1 MSNTYV
7 KVFEIL
13 KKVYG
18 NQAYLGLLLDNA
30 DFGTE
35 QGFAL
40 RLLYGVI
47 EKDVELEYHIAR
59 LCKKRPKLAIRI
71 IIKMG
76 MYLVK
81 YMDSIPEYTAVFEM
95 VELTKTL
102 KKGENSGFVNSVL
115 RSFIKDKET
124 LPNNDLEK
132 LAISLSLPLWL
143 IKKYKKQYS
152 DSEITDIVFKSEK
165 LTHVRVNTRAY
176 DIQRFYDFLDNAN
189 CEYQK
194 TQIGAFVKSTGCLSE
209 LINKGL
215 VFVQSLGSA
224 VICDAFKEDFQDD
237 GNYKILDM
245 CSAPGGKTVYLSELF
260 PSSQIT
266 ALELYD
272 NRVNL
277 IENYKAL
284 SGAKNVDVMQFDST
298 IFNPKF
304 VKSFDM
310 ILCDVPCMGLG
321 VVASNPDILLHRKEE
336 DLPSLTATQR
346 AILKNAAIYLKDNG
360 TIVYST
366 CSTLKEENQFLTS
379 NFCTENG
386 FQKSDKL
393 IHVKESGE
401 SFYLCRIKK

>member
-1 MSNTYV
+1 MSNTYA

-81 YMDSIPEYTAVFEM
+81 YMDSVPEYTAVFEM
-95 VELTKTL
+95 VELTKAL

-152 DSEITDIVFKSEK
+152 DSEITDIVFKSEG
-165 LTHVRVNTRAY
+165 VR
-176 DIQRFYDFLDNAN
+176 
-189 CEYQK
+189 
-194 TQIGAFVKSTGCLSE
+194 
-209 LINKGL
+209 
-215 VFVQSLGSA
+215 
-224 VICDAFKEDFQDD
+224 QD
-237 GNYKILDM
+237 
-245 CSAPGGKTVYLSELF
+245 E
-260 PSSQIT
+260 
-266 ALELYD
+266 
-272 NRVNL
+272 
-277 IENYKAL
+277 
-284 SGAKNVDVMQFDST
+284 
-298 IFNPKF
+298 
-304 VKSFDM
+304 
-310 ILCDVPCMGLG
+310 
-321 VVASNPDILLHRKEE
+321 
-336 DLPSLTATQR
+336 
-346 AILKNAAIYLKDNG
+346 
-360 TIVYST
+360 
-366 CSTLKEENQFLTS
+366 
-379 NFCTENG
+379 
-386 FQKSDKL
+386 
-393 IHVKESGE
+393 
-401 SFYLCRIKK
+401 